1 MMSLL
6 VLLLAFASVSLNAFA
21 QVALRK
27 TMLTIAPLPDA
38 IAGYFGFALQLLM
51 NPWFIIGM
59 SCYVFSIGLWMAVL
73 GKVEVSLAYP
83 LLSFGYIIATAIGYF
98 FLKEDVNTMR
108 LVGLSLICVGIVF
121 ISRSA

>member
-1 MMSLL
+1 MTLI
-6 VLLLAFASVSLNAFA
+6 VLLIALTSVSLNALA

-38 IAGYFGFALQLLM
+38 ITGYLGFAIQLIM
-51 NPWFIIGM
+51 NPWFIAGM
-59 SCYVFSIGLWMAVL
+59 TCYVLSIGLWMTVL

-83 LLSFGYIIATAIGYF
+83 LSSVGFIITAAIGYF
-98 FLKEDVNTMR
+98 FLKEDINTMR
-108 LVGLSLICVGIVF
+108 LIGLLLICIGIIF

>member
-1 MMSLL
+1 MSFIIFIIAL
-6 VLLLAFASVSLNAFA
+6 ASVSLNALA

-27 TMLTIAPLPDA
+27 TMLSISHFPASVSE
-38 IAGYFGFALQLLM
+38 YFSFGVSLLL
-51 NPWFIIGM
+51 NPWFIAGM

-83 LLSFGYIIATAIGYF
+83 LLSVGYIITALIGYF
-98 FLKEDVNTMR
+98 FLKEDINTMR
-108 LVGLSLICVGIVF
+108 IIGLALICSGIIF

>member
-1 MMSLL
+1 MSLL
-6 VLLLAFASVSLNAFA
+6 VLLLALTSVSLNALA

-38 IAGYFGFALQLLM
+38 IAGYLSFAIQLLM
-51 NPWFIIGM
+51 NPWFIAGM
-59 SCYVFSIGLWMAVL
+59 SCYVLSIGLWMAVL

-83 LLSFGYIIATAIGYF
+83 LLSVGYVITAVIGYF
-98 FLKEDVNTMR
+98 FLKEDINTMR
-108 LVGLSLICVGIVF
+108 LIGLSLICVGIVF

>member
-1 MMSLL
+1 MSLL
-6 VLLLAFASVSLNAFA
+6 VLLLALTSVSLNALA

-38 IAGYFGFALQLLM
+38 IAGYLGFAIQLLI
-51 NPWFIIGM
+51 NPWFIAGM
-59 SCYVFSIGLWMAVL
+59 SCYVLSIGLWMAVL

-83 LLSFGYIIATAIGYF
+83 LLSVGYVITAVIGYF
-98 FLKEDVNTMR
+98 FLKEDINTMR
-108 LVGLSLICVGIVF
+108 LIGLSLICVGIVF

>member
-1 MMSLL
+1 MSLL
-6 VLLLAFASVSLNAFA
+6 VLLLALTSVSLNALA

-38 IAGYFGFALQLLM
+38 IAGYLGFAIQLLM
-51 NPWFIIGM
+51 NPWFIAGM
-59 SCYVFSIGLWMAVL
+59 SCYVLSIGLWMAVL

-83 LLSFGYIIATAIGYF
+83 LLSVGYVITAVIGYF
-98 FLKEDVNTMR
+98 FLKEDINTMR
-108 LVGLSLICVGIVF
+108 LIGLSLICVGIVF

>member
-1 MMSLL
+1 MSLL
-6 VLLLAFASVSLNAFA
+6 VLVLALTSVSLNAFA

-27 TMLTIAPLPDA
+27 TMLTIPALPET
-38 IAGYFGFALQLLM
+38 ITGYFGFGILLLM
-51 NPWFIIGM
+51 NPWFIVGM

-83 LLSFGYIIATAIGYF
+83 LLSFGYIIAAAIGYF

-108 LVGLSLICVGIVF
+108 IIGLSLICVGIVF

>member
-1 MMSLL
+1 MSLL
-6 VLLLAFASVSLNAFA
+6 ILLLALTSVSLNALA

-38 IAGYFGFALQLLM
+38 IAGYFGFAIQLIM
-51 NPWFIIGM
+51 NPWFIAGM
-59 SCYVFSIGLWMAVL
+59 ACYVLSIGLWMAVL

-83 LLSFGYIIATAIGYF
+83 LLSVGYVITAAIGYF
-98 FLKEDVNTMR
+98 FLKEDINTMR
-108 LVGLSLICVGIVF
+108 LIGLSLICIGIVF

>member
-1 MMSLL
+1 MSFLI
-6 VLLLAFASVSLNAFA
+6 LLLALTSVSLNALA

-38 IAGYFGFALQLLM
+38 ISGYFGFAIQLIM
-51 NPWFIIGM
+51 NPWFIAGM
-59 SCYVFSIGLWMAVL
+59 SCYVLSIGLWMAVL

-83 LLSFGYIIATAIGYF
+83 LLSIGYVITAAIGYY
-98 FLKEDVNTMR
+98 FLKEDLNTMR
-108 LVGLSLICVGIVF
+108 LVGLSLICIGIVF

>member
-1 MMSLL
+1 MSLL
-6 VLLLAFASVSLNAFA
+6 ILLLALTSVSLNALA

-38 IAGYFGFALQLLM
+38 IAGYLGFAIQLLM
-51 NPWFIIGM
+51 NPWFIAGM
-59 SCYVFSIGLWMAVL
+59 SCYVLSIGLWMAVL

-83 LLSFGYIIATAIGYF
+83 LLSVGYVITAVIGYF
-98 FLKEDVNTMR
+98 FLKEDINTMR
-108 LVGLSLICVGIVF
+108 LIGLSLICVGIVF